1 MCAKSTSWTR
11 STSWTESK
19 KVGDGKFQQ
28 ARFLHSLDPVS
39 PKARAGVDHN
49 HMFDPKTQWRGG
61 ELAERQVGGYD
72 MKARLDAIAREGIDR
87 QILFPTT
94 MNIPAMNY
102 GGLGLALCQCI
113 NNAEGPGAIGRG
125 AAEQDGYRSGNR

>member
-1 MCAKSTSWTR
+1 MIIDIDSHVREIYFMDEIYKLDGIYSKLTP
-11 STSWTESK
+11 K

-72 MKARLDAIAREGIDR
+72 MKARLHAIAREGIDR
-87 QILFPTT
+87 QILSHHHE
-94 MNIPAMNY
+94 Y
-102 GGLGLALCQCI
+102 SSDELWRVGSGALPMYQ
-113 NNAEGPGAIGRG
+113 
-125 AAEQDGYRSGNR
+125 QLDGQSGVWL